1 MAFTKSGT
9 KSCSGIG
16 AKPLVKSLALYC
28 SLAFLSHFTKIGQ
41 EAFTSVIYIES
52 YVNRLTFLKR
62 QPVGRVPPDLLR
74 LKILPAVS
82 SLMLLADTRPP
93 LPPVSCLPRLPF
105 RTSARWRP
113 ARSWRPPARHRW
125 PRRGGSRRSGL
136 RRCSGLGRAV
146 LLCGWATGR
155 PGPPDPSRRQP
166 APSG

>member
-28 SLAFLSHFTKIGQ
+28 PLAFLSHFTKIGQ

-74 LKILPAVS
+74 LKVLPAVS

-93 LPPVSCLPRLPF
+93 LPPVSCPPRLPF
-105 RTSARWRP
+105 RTSARSRP

-125 PRRGGSRRSGL
+125 PRQGGSRRSEL
-136 RRCSGLGRAV
+136 RRWTDLWGAPLP
-146 LLCGWATGR
+146 CGWWAGW
-155 PGPPDPSRRQP
+155 
-166 APSG
+166 